1 MRNDNFL
8 HVNAE
13 NVLMKGMVV
22 ERGVVNSD
30 AYKLFFIV
38 DPCKLFSAIVGLSEV
53 ILGDRYLFAKLKY
66 KQSLWQN

>member
-13 NVLMKGMVV
+13 NVLLKGMVV

-30 AYKLFFIV
+30 A
-38 DPCKLFSAIVGLSEV
+38 
-53 ILGDRYLFAKLKY
+53 
-66 KQSLWQN
+66 